1 VRSECTTE
9 CGRNSLRSPV
19 AGGGGKYSFIRR
31 IAPFAVLVFALLALP
46 AGAGAMTIHFQRGDS
61 IQAAVDRADPGDT
74 VLVHAGTYRED
85 GQPCPTE
92 PSQTC
97 AVLIRVDRIRLVGKR
112 SRRRRVVLKAKG
124 GRHKG
129 IAVVDRTDPSCVNDR
144 SKRLHRSLIKGFPVK
159 GFEDDGVFL
168 FCVDRYR
175 VTRVR
180 AVGNDEYGIFPSH
193 SVAGRVDH
201 SLASGANDTG
211 SISGRRA
218 GAVWITTRQGR
229 T

>member
-1 VRSECTTE
+1 MQQ
-9 CGRNSLRSPV
+9 
-19 AGGGGKYSFIRR
+19 
-31 IAPFAVLVFALLALP
+31 APP
-46 AGAGAMTIHFQRGDS
+46 RGAQ
-61 IQAAVDRADPGDT
+61 
-74 VLVHAGTYRED
+74 
-85 GQPCPTE
+85 GQ
-92 PSQTC
+92 
-97 AVLIRVDRIRLVGKR
+97 
-112 SRRRRVVLKAKG
+112 G